1 MRRTPWRMNR
11 SELDAV
17 DVLAVGRG
25 RSETLLIP
33 CSCSSEHMS
42 DVWVVVAFVHRLSL
56 AGQKRVVTPPHSEQS
71 AFPSKRKW
79 QVGWRSGIA
88 FWLLSDSQYGSVG
101 NRDGVPL
108 LVEKYQKHRWL
119 FAAAVPNKRV
129 TQICQSRHSCTGCLW
144 RFTRSWLGGLTMA
157 RRCRCGHRKLQ
168 LGWQRS
174 MVSKFQRTKTAD
186 DSHSNGLAEHATRR
200 AKAKIRKLKKYTWWS
215 SVFAT

>member
-1 MRRTPWRMNR
+1 MLRARSFPMPFQGDDKGAACGECKSTCRMSRARVMVRRTPWRMNR

-56 AGQKRVVTPPHSEQS
+56 AGQKRVVIPSYSEQS

-88 FWLLSDSQYGSVG
+88 FWLLSDSSM
-101 NRDGVPL
+101 VPWAT
-108 LVEKYQKHRWL
+108 E
-119 FAAAVPNKRV
+119 
-129 TQICQSRHSCTGCLW
+129 
-144 RFTRSWLGGLTMA
+144 MA
-157 RRCRCGHRKLQ
+157 CRCWLRNIRNTDGYSQLQ
-168 LGWQRS
+168 
-174 MVSKFQRTKTAD
+174 FRTK
-186 DSHSNGLAEHATRR
+186 E
-200 AKAKIRKLKKYTWWS
+200 
-215 SVFAT
+215 